1 MATLHR
7 IPFHFHAEGHAL
19 SGEFRHP
26 LLAQIQAQASTSLSQ
41 IGGQATAQA
50 ENFHLQ
56 DFVCF
61 KSAQTHVSGKRR
73 RDETFVT
80 HASTVVK
87 GLNILG
93 THASTVVKGLNILGV
108 VTAEL
113 IISRLTS
120 IHSPREPEGHI
131 IAEDSRFEGL
141 RIKGEDVN
149 VILRHNLLVKCKTF
163 DDLAKGIASDAKS
176 GKIAEIKDGVAVC
189 SLVEKI
195 ETKLKGVDPKSHLIQ
210 VPNFGKIFLAE
221 IYAETGTRTLTMLR
235 LELGSPHVAD
245 LIAAETR
252 TNGRPSPP

>member
-26 LLAQIQAQASTSLSQ
+26 LWSQIQAQASTSLSQ
-41 IGGQATAQA
+41 IGGHATAQA

-61 KSAQTHVSGKRR
+61 KSAHTHVSGKRR

-87 GLNILG
+87 D
-93 THASTVVKGLNILGV
+93 LNILGV

-120 IHSPREPEGHI
+120 IHSPKEPEGHI

-163 DDLAKGIASDAKS
+163 DDLAKGVASDAKS
-176 GKIAEIKDGVAVC
+176 GKIAETKGGVAVC

-195 ETKLKGVDPKSHLIQ
+195 ETKLKGVDPKRHLIE

-245 LIAAETR
+245 IIAAETR

>member
-26 LLAQIQAQASTSLSQ
+26 LWSLIPAQASASLPT
-41 IGGQATAQA
+41 IGGHAAAQV
-50 ENFHLQ
+50 ENFHHQ

-61 KSAQTHVSGKRR
+61 KSAHTHISGKRR
-73 RDETFVT
+73 RNETFVT

-93 THASTVVKGLNILGV
+93 M
-108 VTAEL
+108 VTADR
-113 IISRLTS
+113 IVCRLTS
-120 IHSPREPEGHI
+120 IHSPKEPEGHI

-141 RIKGEDVN
+141 KINGEDVK
-149 VILRHNLLVKCKTF
+149 VILRHDLLVKCKTF
-163 DDLAKGIASDAKS
+163 SDLTKGIAGDKKS
-176 GKIAEIKDGVAVC
+176 GKIVTLDEDRQVAIC

-195 ETKLKGVDPKSHLIQ
+195 ETKLKGVDAKHHLIEVQ
-210 VPNFGKIFLAE
+210 NFGKIFLAE
-221 IYAETGTRTLTMLR
+221 IFADPGTRTLTMLR

-245 LIAAETR
+245 LTTAETR
-252 TNGRPSPP
+252 INGVPYP